1 MIASHLPPAGL
12 AICALALAGVAADPA
27 CARKKVAPAQVDAW
41 AACAVEN
48 NSGDVK
54 WMYILRSEQSG
65 LEGRAFDGAGAHAVF
80 LIARDCVPEGTS
92 FDNPLINSLST
103 AAFSLWARDIG
114 KDSAPRSIDP
124 WADCMVEH
132 HPEKARAYLYARDF
146 SFGGP
151 KIMVDGVDPTT
162 AIFDPAP
169 ECDSVRPSAA
179 ETKWADLYARL
190 NYLIRVKPRPVSLV
204 ARDAHGDKR

>member
-1 MIASHLPPAGL
+1 MKPAGF

-27 CARKKVAPAQVDAW
+27 GARKNVAPAQIDAW
-41 AACAVEN
+41 AACAVEK
-48 NSGDVK
+48 NSGDVT

-92 FDNPLINSLST
+92 FDNQLINSLSK
-103 AAFSLWARDIG
+103 AAFSLWGRDIG
-114 KDSAPRSIDP
+114 KASAPRSIDP

-132 HPEKARAYLYARDF
+132 HPAKARAYLYARDF

-151 KIMVDGVDPTT
+151 RIIVDGVDPTK
-162 AIFDPAP
+162 AIFDPVP
-169 ECDSVRPSAA
+169 ECDAARPAAA

-190 NYLIRVKPRPVSLV
+190 NYLIRVKPRSVSLV
-204 ARDAHGDKR
+204 AQDADGDKRR